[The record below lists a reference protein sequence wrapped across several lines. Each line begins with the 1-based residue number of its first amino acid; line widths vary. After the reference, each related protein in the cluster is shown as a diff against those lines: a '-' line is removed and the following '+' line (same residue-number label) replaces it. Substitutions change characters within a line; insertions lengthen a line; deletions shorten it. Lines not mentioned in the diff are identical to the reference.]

1 MIRVTNSDF
10 QKLVNILKKEAMDGS
25 TLTFRD
31 TGHTLTINT
40 VDKSGKDMTIEI
52 SDSNYPF
59 MPRLTKTET
68 F

>member
-1 MIRVTNSDF
+1 MIRVTNVDF
-10 QKLVNILKKEAMDGS
+10 QKLINIIKKEAMDGS

-31 TGHTLTINT
+31 TGRSLTIET
-40 VDKSGKDMTIEI
+40 VDRTGKSMIVEI
-52 SDSNYPF
+52 SDSDYPF